1 MEMAWIETESLSFVA
16 RHEAED
22 SDSAQRTLD
31 ALEDLRLRLE
41 ERFDEAP
48 AGVTVIVHPT
58 PGWLAAAHPF
68 LPAARLAAASSGR
81 RYLAGWAMASEL
93 HVLNDHYLDR
103 RAAGE
108 DSLAALRGTA
118 ERLYVQIVVGA
129 NNDRLPP
136 PWGPRRFLRYL
147 RWTWLIEGAAQYYAD
162 QVPLFRAAVSTRLR
176 DRKAPAFPP
185 SARDAILLGG
195 TIFGLL
201 ERERGPDACDVLA
214 SRLRRDGARGS
225 LELAFDARFR
235 DIEQAWRDY
244 LRNVSERRLESS
256 EAIPELELPDELP
269 SV

>member
-1 MEMAWIETESLSFVA
+1 MAWVETESLSFVA

-22 SDSAQRTLD
+22 GDCAQRTLD

-48 AGVTVIVHPT
+48 AGVTVIIHPT

-68 LPAARLAAASSGR
+68 LPAARLAAAPAAR
-81 RYLAGWAMASEL
+81 RYLAGWAMANEL
-93 HVLNDHYLDR
+93 HVLNDAYLDR

-108 DSLAALRGTA
+108 DSLAALHGTA
-118 ERLYVQIVVGA
+118 ERLYVQIVVA
-129 NNDRLPP
+129 ASNNRLPP

-147 RWTWLIEGAAQYYAD
+147 RWTWLIEGAAEYYAG

-176 DRKAPAFPP
+176 ERRAPAFPP
-185 SARDAILLGG
+185 SARDAIILGG
-195 TIFGLL
+195 TVFDLL

-214 SRLRRDGARGS
+214 SRLRRDGPRGS

-235 DIEQAWRDY
+235 DIEQAWREY
-244 LRNVSERRLESS
+244 LRNLSQRRLESPD
-256 EAIPELELPDELP
+256 AIAELELPDELP